1 MLRKP
6 LTGFLKCG
14 LNYFKFGYKR
24 GLTIS
29 EIVKGIGRKIRS
41 VRKERGLTLKQV
53 GDRLHVTASLI
64 SQLERGVTN
73 PSISLLKEMSDCL
86 AIPVASLI
94 ESGETRNTNYPLLRD
109 GERKTL
115 TIEGNTR
122 FELLS
127 QLYDLNCEFILNEW
141 APGASSGRTKY
152 AHEGFECGF
161 VLKGK
166 LIIEMGD
173 QIYELKSGASITFPS
188 TTPHLI
194 RNPTK
199 KMTIAVWVNSI
210 PWIFKN
216 R

>member
-1 MLRKP
+1 M
-6 LTGFLKCG
+6 
-14 LNYFKFGYKR
+14 
-24 GLTIS
+24 
-29 EIVKGIGRKIRS
+29 
-41 VRKERGLTLKQV
+41 TLKQV
-53 GDRLHVTASLI
+53 GDRLHVTASLL

-73 PSISLLKEMSDCL
+73 PSISLLKEMSDYL
-86 AIPVASLI
+86 GISIASLM
-94 ESGETRNTNYPLLRD
+94 ESGETGNRNYPLLRD

-122 FELLS
+122 FQLLS

-141 APGASSGRTKY
+141 APTASSGRKKY

-166 LIIEMGD
+166 LVIELGD
-173 QIYELKSGASITFPS
+173 QIYELKSGDSITFPS
-188 TTPHLI
+188 ATPHLV

-199 KMTIAVWVNSI
+199 KMTVAVWVNSI